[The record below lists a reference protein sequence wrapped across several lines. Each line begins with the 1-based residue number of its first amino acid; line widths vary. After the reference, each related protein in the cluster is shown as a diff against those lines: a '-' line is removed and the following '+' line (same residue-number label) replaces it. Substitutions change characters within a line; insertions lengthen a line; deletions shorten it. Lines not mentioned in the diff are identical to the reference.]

1 MSPSLLQPR
10 LLRFYKLT
18 VFDSSESCF
27 THSVRSSITAT
38 QVRHFNLTPLAL
50 RIKKYSVWM
59 LPVPTLTL
67 YQALLKIMTDFCK
80 YLRLTNVIIFTLRT
94 MNHSSSFHFN
104 SYSARVIT
112 KHYPIRIEAIGIM
125 TVSIRVCLII
135 VVQATP
141 SAHVSQSFCRQ
152 YRTMM
157 PETTLCWVGI
167 IAGQ

>member
-18 VFDSSESCF
+18 VFDLSESCF

-59 LPVPTLTL
+59 LPVPTLTT

-94 MNHSSSFHFN
+94 MNPSSSNHFN
-104 SYSARVIT
+104 FYSARVIT

-125 TVSIRVCLII
+125 TVSIRACLII

-157 PETTLCWVGI
+157 LETTLCWEGI
-167 IAGQ
+167 NAG